1 MLPFDKRLSQPP
13 TGPSRPELQAHRQ
26 VNLIVGLEVVQHLL
40 SWHLTR
46 LPFPMRAS
54 HGFGNVDSKVLDLE
68 GVAGERWAMEAVEV
82 MVLVDRRLVNQA
94 DLYGAGC

>member
-1 MLPFDKRLSQPP
+1 
-13 TGPSRPELQAHRQ
+13 
-26 VNLIVGLEVVQHLL
+26 
-40 SWHLTR
+40 
-46 LPFPMRAS
+46 MRAS